1 MDLAKQLNAYRR
13 RGLLVDAN
21 LLLLYFLGS
30 YDRKQI
36 SSNKRLATFSVED
49 FDLIVRVLKLFSLLV
64 TTPNILTEV
73 SNLSNAIAASEK
85 AAYFDRMATM
95 LTLVKEEYVPS
106 TKALAN
112 RWARFGLTDAAIA
125 EIAKNQYL
133 VLTDDLRLSY
143 ALQNDGIATINFNQI
158 RDFYYQ
164 A

>member
-1 MDLAKQLNAYRR
+1 MDLAEQLNAYRR

-85 AAYFDRMATM
+85 A
-95 LTLVKEEYVPS
+95 V
-106 TKALAN
+106 
-112 RWARFGLTDAAIA
+112 I
-125 EIAKNQYL
+125 
-133 VLTDDLRLSY
+133 LRPDGDY
-143 ALQNDGIATINFNQI
+143 ADP
-158 RDFYYQ
+158 R
-164 A
+164 